1 MLVILGC
8 AAVDSV
14 PVSVVNI
21 ALLPPMFP
29 TLALPPT
36 DNIPPVNKLP
46 PVILPI
52 AVTNP
57 PVVRLPPMTLPTPE
71 TFPEVSILPPV
82 ILPVAVT
89 NPPVIKLAPVKL
101 PVAVINPVPILP
113 ILALPETLRLANVPV
128 LVILGCALS
137 DTVTA
142 TLALPIAPVILAPGI
157 FVKFAPLPIK

>member
-8 AAVDSV
+8 AAVVRDPSI
-14 PVSVVNI
+14 VVNTP
-21 ALLPPMFP
+21 AAAP
-29 TLALPPT
+29 
-36 DNIPPVNKLP
+36 
-46 PVILPI
+46 ILP
-52 AVTNP
+52 
-57 PVVRLPPMTLPTPE
+57 
-71 TFPEVSILPPV
+71 TFAF
-82 ILPVAVT
+82 PVALIV
-89 NPPVIKLAPVKL
+89 PPVIKLAPVKL